1 MLDKTKFVKKTK
13 DYSVAVSGGINDS
26 VLLDIGARYE
36 EKFSRNLSALHP
48 DEINKRFDGVKEVLW
63 TTKYDGEGVLVF
75 YDKNVDVFAFSAP
88 AGRARIGL
96 PALQELFE
104 KLKRS
109 GLKKALFRAELY
121 LPLNNKGERR
131 PSIADV
137 VRVSFGS
144 DEERLADLRI
154 ALFDIV
160 MLDGEDMRDDG
171 DSFREEWNKLEE
183 LVGTCNKDL
192 VHRVEGEITAGK
204 EIQKI
209 FEQKVE
215 AGEEGIVVR
224 LLDKADSYKIKPK
237 QTVDCVIIGYVEGKV
252 GNAIGV
258 TSLLGALNYPHKGNG
273 QEIVLQSF
281 VRVGAGISDELRIHL
296 LDQLKVLKVEK
307 PIPITDSEGRSV
319 WFVKPELIIEIIGE
333 DIVATDYAKKPYR
346 TQAFSWN
353 SKKKE
358 YAYVGVYECPKLIFP
373 AFSKVREDK
382 NFDTKGARIKQVM
395 EKTKLPEKKKSG
407 AKKTKVIHRAV
418 YRKADAVRKL
428 VVTERG
434 TDEETIPYVVY
445 FTDYSAGRKDPLKIT
460 TQYAYSK
467 DRKEV
472 LVRRMLEKNIKKGW
486 EEVN

>member
-1 MLDKTKFVKKTK
+1 MLT
-13 DYSVAVSGGINDS
+13 
-26 VLLDIGARYE
+26 
-36 EKFSRNLSALHP
+36 
-48 DEINKRFDGVKEVLW
+48 
-63 TTKYDGEGVLVF
+63 
-75 YDKNVDVFAFSAP
+75 
-88 AGRARIGL
+88 RIV
-96 PALQELFE
+96 Q
-104 KLKRS
+104 RC
-109 GLKKALFRAELY
+109 
-121 LPLNNKGERR
+121 
-131 PSIADV
+131 
-137 VRVSFGS
+137 
-144 DEERLADLRI
+144 
-154 ALFDIV
+154 
-160 MLDGEDMRDDG
+160 
-171 DSFREEWNKLEE
+171 EWDKLEE

-204 EIQKI
+204 EIQKV

-258 TSLLGALNYPHKGNG
+258 TSLLGALNYPHKGNAN
-273 QEIVLQSF
+273 EIVLQSF
-281 VRVGAGISDELRIHL
+281 IRVGAGISDELRIHL

-307 PIPITDSEGRSV
+307 PIPITDSEGRPV
-319 WFVKPELIIEIIGE
+319 WFVKPKLIIEIIGD
-333 DIVATDYAKKPYR
+333 DIVAADYAKKPYR

-353 SKKKE
+353 SKKTE
-358 YAYVGVYECPKLIFP
+358 YAYIGVSECPKLLFP

-382 NFDTKGARIKQVM
+382 DFDSKGARIKQVLD
-395 EKTKLPEKKKSG
+395 KAKQPVKKKSG
-407 AKKTKVIHRAV
+407 AKKPKIIHRAV

-467 DRKEV
+467 DRKEF
-472 LVRRMLEKNIKKGW
+472 LVRRLLEKNIKKGW